1 MAVIAALGGA
11 SASAWARSGKTGP
24 FLLALAIGG
33 VLALVSWQAGILD
46 GSTNVFGG
54 VAGNAASAN
63 TPGAFVAI
71 GAALIVGAAMI
82 VLPCGMPAVF
92 VMPTILSSGRGPV
105 RRSGLIA
112 VFLTAS
118 TVPLAAVGLGLGF
131 AGDAVLGTLD
141 AMGAKMGFAVILYS
155 AIGLIAIAYALSEL
169 GLFHIGN
176 PAGLIR
182 GPGMP
187 GVEKPYRRAAV
198 LGSTMGA
205 GMGIGCP
212 MPTYYIL
219 LGWVVAAAN
228 PLYGAIV
235 MGAYGLGRVLPAV
248 GIGALIVAGT
258 EGRAISR
265 RMISFREKTS
275 GVSNGLV
282 AATGAYLIVLF
293 GGVLLYRWVT
303 L

>member
-1 MAVIAALGGA
+1 MISTIRQQTG
-11 SASAWARSGKTGP
+11 SIWARGGKEGQ
-24 FLLALAIGG
+24 FVFALAVGAALAII
-33 VLALVSWQAGILD
+33 SWQAGILD
-46 GSTNVFGG
+46 DSTNVFGG
-54 VAGNAASAN
+54 LAGEAASAN
-63 TPGAFVAI
+63 SPGAFVAI
-71 GAALIVGAAMI
+71 GAALIIGATMI

-92 VMPTILSSGRGPV
+92 VMPTILGSRQGLAQ
-105 RRSGLIA
+105 RSGLSL
-112 VFLTAS
+112 VFLAAS
-118 TVPLAAVGLGLGF
+118 TLPLAAVGLGLGF
-131 AGDAVLGTLD
+131 AGDAVLAALEST
-141 AMGAKMGFAVILYS
+141 GAKMGFAVILYS

-169 GLFHIGN
+169 GLFRIVN
-176 PAGLIR
+176 PAGMIS

-187 GVEKPYRRAAV
+187 GKERPYRRAAV

-219 LGWVVAAAN
+219 LGWVAAAAN

-248 GIGALIVAGT
+248 PIGALIVAGT
-258 EGRAISR
+258 EGRVISR
-265 RMISFREKTS
+265 GMISFREKTS
-275 GVSNGLV
+275 GVSNGFV